1 MTYAEAWNK
10 IVGYYEKYGTDL
22 EEKIQTVWEDSVFSA
37 ILNYNTTE
45 IDAQRAVQMGS
56 TKKADIVVR
65 KDGKDVVVVELKRH
79 TESVLG
85 KGQDQLFSYLDRLKS
100 AAIGILVCNKLYVY
114 DYDFTKQDAENAE
127 NRLEI
132 PFERDNPDGA
142 KFVELFSKEN
152 FNAQNIKEYIQSQR
166 QEKQDVSA
174 IRGEITA
181 ELIKELL
188 KKHFMQTYAEE
199 AFEQAFSTVHIEVTD
214 KATDVFEKH
223 PTTAMVKTHECAE
236 IRIKGHAFD
245 LYMNPHHGDMI
256 FQDFV
261 QRTIADLLKWNLI
274 PATEIEKL
282 QKFDYS
288 KETFG
293 LQYALFQK
301 DWKDCLDNTGKP
313 RYWAKKINNMF
324 YACSQWWKE
333 KVVPIY
339 EDKFADWLRYLSRI
353 CDNG

>member
-1 MTYAEAWNK
+1 MMIQCLYCGNIEENRGICSACGK
-10 IVGYYEKYGTDL
+10 IIIKEFEQENETYEKHPCPKCGNGMLVLQYNGKTRFPFYGCSNYPHCRYTESIDNKQPTKSCKNKNS
-22 EEKIQTVWEDSVFSA
+22 EKITAE
-37 ILNYNTTE
+37 
-45 IDAQRAVQMGS
+45 S
-56 TKKADIVVR
+56 T
-65 KDGKDVVVVELKRH
+65 L
-79 TESVLG
+79 T
-85 KGQDQLFSYLDRLKS
+85 Y
-100 AAIGILVCNKLYVY
+100 
-114 DYDFTKQDAENAE
+114 
-127 NRLEI
+127 
-132 PFERDNPDGA
+132 
-142 KFVELFSKEN
+142 
-152 FNAQNIKEYIQSQR
+152 

-188 KKHFMQTYAEE
+188 KKHFMQTYTEE
-199 AFEQAFSTVHIEVTD
+199 AFEQAFSTVHIEITD

-223 PTTAMVKTHECAE
+223 PATAMVRTHECAE

-245 LYMNPHHGDMI
+245 LYMNPHHGDTI

-313 RYWAKKINNMF
+313 RYWAKKIGIF
-324 YACSQWWKE
+324 FVCSQWWKE
-333 KVVPIY
+333 KVVPVY
-339 EDKFADWLRYLSRI
+339 EDKFAEWLRYLSRI

>member
-65 KDGKDVVVVELKRH
+65 EDGKDVVVVELKRH

-85 KGQDQLFSYLDRLKS
+85 KGQDQLFSYLNQLKS
-100 AAIGILVCNKLYVY
+100 VDIGILVCNKLYVY
-114 DYDFTKQDAENAE
+114 DFDFTKQNAENAE

-188 KKHFMQTYAEE
+188 KKHFMQTYTEDT
-199 AFEQAFSTVHIEVTD
+199 FEQAFSTVHIEVTD
-214 KATDVFEKH
+214 KATNVFEKH
-223 PTTAMVKTHECAE
+223 QPSDNAPAIAYKIGERTVDAGTFKKELLQKKSARRIWQYADGKTKTDIWNASNFTHES
-236 IRIKGHAFD
+236 
-245 LYMNPHHGDMI
+245 
-256 FQDFV
+256 
-261 QRTIADLLKWNLI
+261 NLI
-274 PATEIEKL
+274 GNIRSTA
-282 QKFDYS
+282 KFRHW
-288 KETFG
+288 KANG
-293 LQYALFQK
+293 LARVILI
-301 DWKDCLDNTGKP
+301 L
-313 RYWAKKINNMF
+313 
-324 YACSQWWKE
+324 
-333 KVVPIY
+333 
-339 EDKFADWLRYLSRI
+339 
-353 CDNG
+353 